1 MKILIKIFIF
11 MLITNAYSD
20 DAIKYIDINY
30 IIKNSKIG
38 VTFNK
43 ILEKKNNDILK
54 DLEKQKVALDNKKE
68 KITAQKNILDEK
80 NYLDL
85 VKEFQNDVNK
95 FNILQNEKNNEFNN
109 FRVKANN
116 ELLRVINPIITEYL
130 DKNSVSILLQKDN
143 IIFGNKDLD
152 ITQPIIEILNSR
164 KIELKIN

>member
-20 DAIKYIDINY
+20 DGIKYIDINY

-68 KITAQKNILDEK
+68 KITVQKNILDEK
-80 NYLDL
+80 NYLEL

-143 IIFGNKDLD
+143 IIFGNKNLD
-152 ITQPIIEILNSR
+152 ITQPIIKILNSR

>member
-11 MLITNAYSD
+11 LLITNAHSD

-80 NYLDL
+80 NYLEL

-143 IIFGNKDLD
+143 IIFGNKNLD

>member
-11 MLITNAYSD
+11 LLITNAHSD

-68 KITAQKNILDEK
+68 IITAQKNILDEK

>member
-80 NYLDL
+80 NYLED

-143 IIFGNKDLD
+143 IIFGNKNLD

>member
-11 MLITNAYSD
+11 LLITNAHSD

>member
-30 IIKNSKIG
+30 IINNSKIG

-54 DLEKQKVALDNKKE
+54 DLEKQKVDLDNKKK
-68 KITAQKNILDEK
+68 KISAQKNILDEK
-80 NYLDL
+80 NYLEL

-95 FNILQNEKNNEFNN
+95 FNILQNEKNNEFIN

-116 ELLRVINPIITEYL
+116 ELLTVINPIITEYL

>member
-43 ILEKKNNDILK
+43 ILEKQNNDILK

-80 NYLDL
+80 NYLEL

-143 IIFGNKDLD
+143 IIFGNNDLD

>member
-11 MLITNAYSD
+11 LLITNAHSD

-143 IIFGNKDLD
+143 IIFGNKNLD

>member
-80 NYLDL
+80 NYLEL

-95 FNILQNEKNNEFNN
+95 FNILQNEKNDEFNN

-116 ELLRVINPIITEYL
+116 ELLRVMNPIITEFL

-152 ITQPIIEILNSR
+152 ITQAIIEILNSR